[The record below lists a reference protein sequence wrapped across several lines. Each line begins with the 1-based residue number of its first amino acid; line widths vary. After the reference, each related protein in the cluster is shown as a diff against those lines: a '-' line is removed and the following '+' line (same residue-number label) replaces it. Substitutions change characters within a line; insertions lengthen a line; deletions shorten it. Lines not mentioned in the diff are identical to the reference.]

1 MPSERLSDG
10 IFPCIL
16 NRVYETPDA
25 FGGNVGCCA
34 MFGGDQ
40 RTKCAGKD
48 LMPSEGSDGIGI
60 GESEAVAHA
69 QRGFVGF
76 EAGVFQASPVVVA
89 VAGVQGQLGRDAETD
104 AGDDTETHAA
114 DAVALV
120 IVLRLWI
127 SIISCNCSVR
137 SSAGDGSNLYCFFG
151 RIDAVSDVSVGDAR
165 TDIGFEFVVEFEIV
179 NGGQT
184 ERGDGVERTVF
195 LIFRLQILPD
205 AIAFT
210 YPHIFYVDGIFTVV
224 PFSVTG
230 IICRYPPAAE
240 VVADRHPGVDGMRTD
255 VSEIIAYRAYFAFF
269 CTGWFRIIV
278 GNAFGGVG

>member
-1 MPSERLSDG
+1 
-10 IFPCIL
+10 
-16 NRVYETPDA
+16 
-25 FGGNVGCCA
+25 
-34 MFGGDQ
+34 
-40 RTKCAGKD
+40 
-48 LMPSEGSDGIGI
+48 MPSEGSDGIGV

-104 AGDDTETHAA
+104 AGDDTETYAA

-120 IVLRLWI
+120 MGVLRIFLRI
-127 SIISCNCSVR
+127 NRRFCATIGGGKKPC
-137 SSAGDGSNLYCFFG
+137 CFFG

-224 PFSVTG
+224 PFPVTG

-240 VVADRHPGVDGMRTD
+240 IVADRHPGVDGMRTD
-255 VSEIIAYRAYFAFF
+255 VSEIIAYRAYFFVFF

>member
-1 MPSERLSDG
+1 
-10 IFPCIL
+10 
-16 NRVYETPDA
+16 
-25 FGGNVGCCA
+25 
-34 MFGGDQ
+34 
-40 RTKCAGKD
+40 
-48 LMPSEGSDGIGI
+48 MPSEGSDGIGV

-89 VAGVQGQLGRDAETD
+89 VAGVQGQVGRDVETD
-104 AGDDTETHAA
+104 TGDDAEAHAA

-120 IVLRLWI
+120 MGVLRTYPNQYRI
-127 SIISCNCSVR
+127 CCFIATDSCN
-137 SSAGDGSNLYCFFG
+137 NLSCFFS

-165 TDIGFEFVVEFEIV
+165 ADIGFEAGTGIEIV
-179 NGGQT
+179 NGGQA
-184 ERGDGVERTVF
+184 ERRNGVECTVF
-195 LIFRLQILPD
+195 LIFRLLVFPVRWNV
-205 AIAFT
+205 T
-210 YPHIFYVDGIFTVV
+210 YFFDLDGVFIVV

-269 CTGWFRIIV
+269 WIGWFRIIV

>member
-1 MPSERLSDG
+1 
-10 IFPCIL
+10 
-16 NRVYETPDA
+16 
-25 FGGNVGCCA
+25 
-34 MFGGDQ
+34 
-40 RTKCAGKD
+40 
-48 LMPSEGSDGIGI
+48 MPSEGSDGIGI

-76 EAGVFQASPVVVA
+76 EAGVFQASPIVVA
-89 VAGVQGQLGRDAETD
+89 VAGVQGQLGRDVETD
-104 AGDDTETHAA
+104 AGDDAETHAA
-114 DAVALV
+114 DAVAFLMG
-120 IVLRLWI
+120 VLRLWTN
-127 SIISCNCSVR
+127 IISCRFCGNTIE
-137 SSAGDGSNLYCFFG
+137 GGKNLCCFFG

-165 TDIGFEFVVEFEIV
+165 TDIGFEFIVEFEIV

-195 LIFRLQILPD
+195 LIFRLQV
-205 AIAFT
+205 
-210 YPHIFYVDGIFTVV
+210 YPVAMGFLHPFYVDGIFIVV

-230 IICRYPPAAE
+230 VICRYPPAAE

-255 VSEIIAYRAYFAFF
+255 VSEIIAYRAYCAFF